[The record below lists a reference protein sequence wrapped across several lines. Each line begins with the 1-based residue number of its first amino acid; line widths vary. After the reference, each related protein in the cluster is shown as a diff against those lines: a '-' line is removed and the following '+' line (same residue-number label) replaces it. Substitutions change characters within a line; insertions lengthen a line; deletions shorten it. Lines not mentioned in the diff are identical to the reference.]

1 MNTID
6 PPEEGTEV
14 LLMTKPPAMLLKA
27 TFSKGVFRVNG
38 HWSIKELALEHV
50 DFWDYA
56 QIR

>member
-56 QIR
+56 